1 MAGKSIRLAQE
12 NASDSP
18 SRDAILEAAARIMAV
33 RGFSGTSISAICKA
47 AGYPASSL
55 YWHFSSKENLFAE
68 VVRAK
73 SNQFFSIIPRRTGAD
88 ARTIG
93 TMEEIAEMVGRAL
106 QEDPLFLR
114 VLMLL
119 GLERQDMPP
128 EVREVIREIRETAR
142 HWWMTALEA
151 QFAERG
157 AETARAVAR
166 DYAEFSRSVIDGAF
180 FAWDFGDG
188 PDLQRVFEQLFT
200 LFDALNAR
208 MAAEEGASPITH
220 GRRASVPKR
229 QGA

>member
-1 MAGKSIRLAQE
+1 
-12 NASDSP
+12 
-18 SRDAILEAAARIMAV
+18 
-33 RGFSGTSISAICKA
+33 
-47 AGYPASSL
+47 
-55 YWHFSSKENLFAE
+55 
-68 VVRAK
+68 
-73 SNQFFSIIPRRTGAD
+73 
-88 ARTIG
+88 
-93 TMEEIAEMVGRAL
+93 
-106 QEDPLFLR
+106 
-114 VLMLL
+114 MLL